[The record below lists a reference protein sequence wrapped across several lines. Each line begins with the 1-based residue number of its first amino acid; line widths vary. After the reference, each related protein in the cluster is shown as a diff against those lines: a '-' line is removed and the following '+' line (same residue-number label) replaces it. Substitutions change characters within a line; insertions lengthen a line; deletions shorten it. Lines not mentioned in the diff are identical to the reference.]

1 MTRRT
6 VIIVAITLAAIAIAA
21 TSVFL
26 MQRTASPAQSPEF
39 SREPLSALT
48 RSYSPVIGPNTAK
61 VTIVEFLDPACEACR
76 AFYPYV
82 KEILAA
88 HAGDVRLVIRYVP
101 FHGDVSV
108 EAIRI
113 LEAARKQFLFE
124 PVLSALLEA
133 QPVWADHGTPA
144 PERAWEIA
152 QTAGLN
158 TERARA
164 EISVEALNA
173 LLSQEFADLKA
184 AGVRS
189 TPTFFVNGQLL
200 SQRDPNILAEMV
212 SAAVKNAQY
221 AR

>member
-6 VIIVAITLAAIAIAA
+6 VFIVAIVLAAIATAA
-21 TSVFL
+21 LSAFL
-26 MQRTASPAQSPEF
+26 MQRKESPAQPPEVRTEQP
-39 SREPLSALT
+39 SSLT
-48 RSYSPVIGPNTAK
+48 RIYSPVIGTNSAQ
-61 VTIVEFLDPACEACR
+61 VTIVEFLDPACEACS

-82 KEILAA
+82 KDILAT

-113 LEAARKQFLFE
+113 LEAARKQNLFE

-133 QPVWADHGTPA
+133 QPIWADHGTPA
-144 PERAWEIA
+144 PERAWEVA
-152 QTAGLN
+152 KTAGLD
-158 TERARA
+158 TERART

-173 LLSQEFADLKA
+173 LLNQEFADLKA

-200 SQRDPNILAEMV
+200 RQRDPNILAEMV
-212 SAAVKNAQY
+212 STAVKNARY
-221 AR
+221 VP